1 MKVELDSSNYVTKT
15 NFKKATG
22 VDTSSFA
29 KKTDLANSKSDVDN
43 DKLKYIPI
51 NLIS

>member
-22 VDTSSFA
+22 VDTSPFA
-29 KKTDLANSKSDVDN
+29 KKTDLADSKSDVDN
-43 DKLKYIPI
+43 DKLKNIPI
-51 NLIS
+51 NLSS